1 MSLAHAHPGSTSGIQ
16 RTAYAAPRLSKSGI
30 LAVLAAH
37 AALLGLAIHLDVL
50 PSPVPMPALMVSL
63 LPAAT
68 AAAQPTPS
76 EPPPPRAKPT
86 PAMKPQ
92 PSRTLTT
99 NAPSPATT
107 SAPPEPPPA
116 APPVAPAPAA
126 PAPVS
131 PPRFDADYLKNPAP
145 NYPPM
150 SRRMGEEGKVL
161 LRVFV
166 DAGGRPTQIEIKSSS
181 GSPRLD
187 QAASE
192 AVWRWQFVPARQ
204 GDEARAAW
212 VVVPIVFTLKG

>member
-1 MSLAHAHPGSTSGIQ
+1 
-16 RTAYAAPRLSKSGI
+16 
-30 LAVLAAH
+30 
-37 AALLGLAIHLDVL
+37 
-50 PSPVPMPALMVSL
+50 MPALMVSL

-86 PAMKPQ
+86 PATKPQ

-116 APPVAPAPAA
+116 APPAAPAA